1 MVRGLILG
9 SAVAAT
15 ALATASFPAFA
26 YGCRNGRSTDPNCY
40 REYGYVCGP
49 CYNDWG
55 GEGWRRYD
63 GWRGGWGRRHRDRGD
78 YGYGCDRYGRSTDPN
93 CYRREGYVCGPCYQ

>member
-40 REYGYVCGP
+40 REYGYACGP
-49 CYNDWG
+49 CYNATG
-55 GEGWRRYD
+55 AVKVGAAMTLARRL
-63 GWRGGWGRRHRDRGD
+63 GPSSS
-78 YGYGCDRYGRSTDPN
+78 RS
-93 CYRREGYVCGPCYQ
+93 

>member
-49 CYNDWG
+49 CYNDWS
-55 GEGWRRYD
+55 GEGWRRNDQLAQRAKLIGSPSPEGRDY
-63 GWRGGWGRRHRDRGD
+63 RGFLAANSRALAQ
-78 YGYGCDRYGRSTDPN
+78 PF
-93 CYRREGYVCGPCYQ
+93 

>member
-9 SAVAAT
+9 NAVTAAV
-15 ALATASFPAFA
+15 LATASTSAFA
-26 YGCRNGRSTDPNCY
+26 YACRNGRSTDPNCY

-55 GEGWRRYD
+55 DGG
-63 GWRGGWGRRHRDRGD
+63 GWRGNDGYRGDWGRRRHRE
-78 YGYGCDRYGRSTDPN
+78 YGYACDRYGRSTDPN